1 MRAVDRADADRKGGI
16 EQKRKIPEKVMV
28 WLDVCSKNI
37 TPLVI
42 LDEEAVDYV
51 RYIENVLL
59 VALKYGKKVFG
70 NDWVF
75 QQDGAK
81 PQQHFLTQQW
91 CRSSF
96 LSFIDKDRWPPKSPA
111 LNPLDYSIQHEIA
124 NTIDWKKIKS
134 KATLIQ

>member
-1 MRAVDRADADRKGGI
+1 MRAVDRADADKKGGI
-16 EQKRKIPEKVMV
+16 EQKRKLPEKVMV

-75 QQDGAK
+75 Q
-81 PQQHFLTQQW
+81 
-91 CRSSF
+91 
-96 LSFIDKDRWPPKSPA
+96 
-111 LNPLDYSIQHEIA
+111 
-124 NTIDWKKIKS
+124 
-134 KATLIQ
+134 